1 MARNIGF
8 LVCLLI
14 MVLDVAA
21 GILGI
26 EAEVAQ
32 NKVKHLKMWVFECR
46 DPSSQAFKLG
56 LAAVILLSLA
66 HIIATLLG
74 GCTCMWIILAIGFSL
89 LIIGTMANSKSRKSC
104 GISHNR
110 VLSIGGILCFVHGL
124 FTVSYYVSATA
135 TARDVSRHQDANAT
149 QA

>member
-14 MVLDVAA
+14 MALDVAA

-46 DPSSQAFKLG
+46 DPKLSSFQAR
-56 LAAVILLSLA
+56 
-66 HIIATLLG
+66 
-74 GCTCMWIILAIGFSL
+74 IILAIGFSL

-104 GISHNR
+104 GISHHR

-135 TARDVSRHQDANAT
+135 TARDVSRRQDPNAT

>member
-14 MVLDVAA
+14 MALDVAA

-74 GCTCMWIILAIGFSL
+74 
-89 LIIGTMANSKSRKSC
+89 TMANSKSRKSC

-135 TARDVSRHQDANAT
+135 TARDVSRHQDPNAT

>member
-14 MVLDVAA
+14 MALDVAA

-74 GCTCMWIILAIGFSL
+74 GCTCMWSKEELNKASANKLLAVASL
-89 LIIGTMANSKSRKSC
+89 F
-104 GISHNR
+104 
-110 VLSIGGILCFVHGL
+110 LSGL
-124 FTVSYYVSATA
+124 FWQLGS
-135 TARDVSRHQDANAT
+135 HC
-149 QA
+149 